1 MKHLTGFLSFI
12 FNVFLVIYSR
22 ILLHLNNY
30 VGFFRVK
37 SVKCRDNSNCN
48 LTFLISFLQA
58 EVLQNVYTD
67 CTRLDEA
74 LKKVEAFHSE
84 NTKKGDVNT
93 AQQLSE
99 YNKNENNQTSEA
111 YWNCSDY
118 YSGYSSYDY
127 GQAWDHSHHNHQ
139 TEAGYSTKDPYREV
153 IASKEAES
161 DSSSA
166 GYDSASMKVSTSEAI
181 PSID

>member
-1 MKHLTGFLSFI
+1 M
-12 FNVFLVIYSR
+12 
-22 ILLHLNNY
+22 
-30 VGFFRVK
+30 
-37 SVKCRDNSNCN
+37 
-48 LTFLISFLQA
+48 
-58 EVLQNVYTD
+58 
-67 CTRLDEA
+67 
-74 LKKVEAFHSE
+74 
-84 NTKKGDVNT
+84 NT

-99 YNKNENNQTSEA
+99 HNKNENNQTSEA